1 MVVVVPPAEEQVL
14 RVPVLQL
21 LPLPLLRGPVVVRV
35 PRVLLLQ
42 GVDVESLPGVDAGA
56 RVLGRAAVVLLLL
69 LLLLLRDVVLVLLH
83 GRRGAVAAGAAGAA
97 RLVQR
102 EEVGVG
108 VPVLELG
115 VASSSASSPAS
126 AVVLQQVLREEKWGC
141 GWVSLGRNIDLGIK
155 IPHVRQLVSQMYNLL
170 SYLEE
175 SRIISEIVWTK
186 KGEFRSRTTTNFVSF
201 PLSLSLPHTQSL
213 IGANCQNNPTRRP
226 SSGDILNSPA
236 VLLIRIRQTGTRLR
250 VIAPSRAVM
259 PPSFPPPHTHTHI
272 KSFCCCIHSN
282 AKVPRR
288 GAKMMAN

>member
-1 MVVVVPPAEEQVL
+1 MVVVVPPAEEEVL

-35 PRVLLLQ
+35 PGVLLLQ

-115 VASSSASSPAS
+115 VASSSASAAAS
-126 AVVLQQVLREEKWGC
+126 AVVLQQVLREEKC
-141 GWVSLGRNIDLGIK
+141 G
-155 IPHVRQLVSQMYNLL
+155 
-170 SYLEE
+170 
-175 SRIISEIVWTK
+175 
-186 KGEFRSRTTTNFVSF
+186 
-201 PLSLSLPHTQSL
+201 
-213 IGANCQNNPTRRP
+213 RR
-226 SSGDILNSPA
+226 D
-236 VLLIRIRQTGTRLR
+236 
-250 VIAPSRAVM
+250 
-259 PPSFPPPHTHTHI
+259 
-272 KSFCCCIHSN
+272 
-282 AKVPRR
+282 
-288 GAKMMAN
+288 